1 VNQVHHQKVA
11 EVECQKWVVPQK
23 VVVKPHQKR
32 VVKLLHKAVLRVVHK
47 RPLKRP
53 LNLLLQK
60 HRVVENLSSN
70 IKKSFHLKGLFFWNY
85 FF

>member
-1 VNQVHHQKVA
+1 
-11 EVECQKWVVPQK
+11 VPQK

-32 VVKLLHKAVLRVVHK
+32 VVKLLHKVVLRVVHK
-47 RPLKRP
+47 LHLKQH
-53 LNLLLQK
+53 LNLLHQK
-60 HRVVENLSSN
+60 RRVVGNLSSN